1 MSTRLFVIHHIS
13 CYDIFYDVLSL
24 LEKFSKFG
32 ASFRVRKDQIKL
44 THHVRPAADH
54 VDDDVSAATSPRI
67 NFTTFRAT
75 YALRTSLRK
84 VNFYYTL
91 SFAYRLIQSKLHACV
106 SRESIVALSA
116 SIQFDVIQI
125 RVHNQMRSRT

>member
-1 MSTRLFVIHHIS
+1 MRLFVIRHIF

-44 THHVRPAADH
+44 AHHVRPAADH
-54 VDDDVSAATSPRI
+54 VGDDVFAATSPHI

-75 YALRTSLRK
+75 YALRTSL
-84 VNFYYTL
+84 
-91 SFAYRLIQSKLHACV
+91 
-106 SRESIVALSA
+106 SIF
-116 SIQFDVIQI
+116 IT
-125 RVHNQMRSRT
+125 R